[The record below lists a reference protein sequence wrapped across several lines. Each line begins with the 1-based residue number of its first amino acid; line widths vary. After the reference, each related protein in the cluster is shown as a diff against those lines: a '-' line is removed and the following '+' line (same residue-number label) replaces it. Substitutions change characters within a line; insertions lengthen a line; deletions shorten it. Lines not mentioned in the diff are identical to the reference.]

1 MMVRAISPA
10 NGTAM
15 SHGAEGEVFNPLA
28 RLIQIVRQN
37 DDLLGRLEAQ
47 GRRLARARE
56 YAGDPA
62 SNPALGEALVGH
74 AGKGFNNLLSL
85 LRDNRAEALGIL
97 RACGQADVSET
108 SAFVPEN

>member
-1 MMVRAISPA
+1 MSPA
-10 NGTAM
+10 NGTTTGRA
-15 SHGAEGEVFNPLA
+15 AEGDVFNPLA

-74 AGKGFNNLLSL
+74 ARKAS
-85 LRDNRAEALGIL
+85 
-97 RACGQADVSET
+97 
-108 SAFVPEN
+108 